1 MEGKSADT
9 EREERGGLMLAE
21 NGCSK
26 MRYTIG

>member
-21 NGCSK
+21 NACVRRCGT
-26 MRYTIG
+26 R